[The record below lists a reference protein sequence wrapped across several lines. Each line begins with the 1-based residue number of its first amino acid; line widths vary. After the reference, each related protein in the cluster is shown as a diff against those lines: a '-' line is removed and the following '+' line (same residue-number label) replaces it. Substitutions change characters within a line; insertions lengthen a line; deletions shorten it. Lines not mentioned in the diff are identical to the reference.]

1 MGRKSSSETGLA
13 GSLLT
18 EGDARYLRESRRRV
32 MKMADT
38 LCRGRIPLAELA
50 RLPTFTYVR
59 PSWARDKIAFYWDKT
74 GRFELYVLDL
84 VTRDLRRLTDGE
96 APRHLRAGF
105 EWTRDDAAI
114 VFAKDRDGDEQHNL
128 WRIEIR
134 TREVIQLNHDPKSQE
149 YPGEVAP
156 DNRRLAVISN
166 RTGRLNLF
174 ILDLVSREWAPAD
187 EFQESGLRRR
197 VEPVRGVAGLHDERV
212 AGPAQPRRL
221 PGAPRRLRDQ
231 EGAERPGGLERYPPG
246 LAP

>member
-1 MGRKSSSETGLA
+1 M
-13 GSLLT
+13 
-18 EGDARYLRESRRRV
+18 
-32 MKMADT
+32 
-38 LCRGRIPLAELA
+38 
-50 RLPTFTYVR
+50 R

-174 ILDLVSREWAPAD
+174 ILDLVSREWRQLTNFKNPGFGGGWSPSGEWLAYTTN
-187 EFQESGLRRR
+187 ESPDLRNRDGYL
-197 VEPVRGVAGLHDERV
+197 V
-212 AGPAQPRRL
+212 
-221 PGAPRRLRDQ
+221 APRRLRDQ